1 MLHGRAREGAAQKAS
16 TFVQEVDAFARRGPA
31 GVIRASGLRQA
42 GPWVFLCLKLQR
54 GFNAPTQIPPQGRRG
69 AEPLGGLRHS
79 VGQWSARGATA
90 SRARIHAGPRILSGV
105 ESQQESFGQTQ
116 IPPRASGGA
125 RERRPVWVLGAPRG
139 GHGGRGRRPRRQ
151 SASTAVP
158 RRTTHSF

>member
-1 MLHGRAREGAAQKAS
+1 MHGRAREGAAQKAS

-79 VGQWSARGATA
+79 VGQWRYRGATA

-116 IPPRASGGA
+116 IPPRASGG
-125 RERRPVWVLGAPRG
+125 RGSGVLWGSWGPGG
-139 GHGGRGRRPRRQ
+139 GHGGQGRRPRRQ
-151 SASTAVP
+151 PASRAVP